1 MINSKEGVMKSLV
14 WFITGASRGFGLEIA
29 RVTLGRGDAV
39 VAAARDPKVVERALG
54 QHEQLLTVELDV
66 TDERQAQAAV
76 RSAIARFRQIDV
88 LVNNAG
94 RGLLGAVEEASGEE
108 VRSVF
113 AVNVDG
119 LLNVTRAV
127 LPSMRE
133 RRSGRILNLSSVGG
147 FGAWAGWG
155 VYCATKFAVEGLSE
169 ALHAELLPLGIR
181 VTVIEP
187 GTFRTDFLDA
197 SSLSRTKRVIGD
209 YSGSSGTAREWA
221 DATNHDQLGDPVKA
235 AAAIVTVATS
245 DDPPLRLQLGTDSLA
260 RVEAKLGQVAT
271 ELATWRRLAESTD
284 RDQAAPVRTA

>member
-1 MINSKEGVMKSLV
+1 L
-14 WFITGASRGFGLEIA
+14 
-29 RVTLGRGDAV
+29 
-39 VAAARDPKVVERALG
+39 
-54 QHEQLLTVELDV
+54 
-66 TDERQAQAAV
+66 
-76 RSAIARFRQIDV
+76 ARFGQIDV

-94 RGLLGAVEEASGEE
+94 RGLLGAVEEASAEE

-119 LLNVTRAV
+119 LLTVTRAV

-147 FGAWAGWG
+147 FGAWPGWG

-169 ALHAELLPLGIR
+169 ALYAELLPLGIH

-197 SSLSRTKRVIGD
+197 SSLRRAVRVIAD
-209 YSGSSGTAREWA
+209 YSGSGGTAREWA
-221 DATNHDQLGDPVKA
+221 DSSNHNQLGDPAKG

-245 DDPPLRLQLGTDSLA
+245 AKPPLRVQLGTDSLA
-260 RVEAKLGQVAT
+260 RVEAKLAEVAS
-271 ELATWRRLAESTD
+271 ELAAWRTLAESTD
-284 RDQAAPVRTA
+284 YEQTGTSLPPV